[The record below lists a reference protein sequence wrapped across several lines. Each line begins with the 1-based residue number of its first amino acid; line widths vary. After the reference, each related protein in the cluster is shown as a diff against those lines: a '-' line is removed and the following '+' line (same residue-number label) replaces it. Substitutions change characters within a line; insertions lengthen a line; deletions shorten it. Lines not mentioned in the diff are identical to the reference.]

1 MRGYG
6 LFALQWYECLLV
18 DLPWESLH
26 VCTACIRRCN
36 AQGCVDAF
44 MGHIYKL
51 TVQKESTAVIIS
63 SQGSEKASVLVLT
76 PGVSLHSSKFD

>member
-1 MRGYG
+1 
-6 LFALQWYECLLV
+6 
-18 DLPWESLH
+18 
-26 VCTACIRRCN
+26 
-36 AQGCVDAF
+36 

-76 PGVSLHSSKFD
+76 PGVSLHSCKKLIGGPETRSNKIIKTKFDRITNDQNDTRSNNR